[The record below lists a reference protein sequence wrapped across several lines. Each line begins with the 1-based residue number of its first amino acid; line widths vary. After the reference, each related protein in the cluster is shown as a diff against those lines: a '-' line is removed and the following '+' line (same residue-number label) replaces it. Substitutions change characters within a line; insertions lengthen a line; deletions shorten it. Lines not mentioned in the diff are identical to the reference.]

1 MSEMKVTYGN
11 VKREK
16 KTGIV
21 TIRLA
26 PSTLKNLISK
36 ADVEHRK
43 PAELARVLVERY
55 VDR

>member
-26 PSTLKNLISK
+26 PSTLKNLILKSDSEK
-36 ADVEHRK
+36 RK